1 MEPPIRERS
10 KIAKFAITSPAL
22 LAATQEKFQLEVSPF
37 YDNASFLY
45 FNSIAMSGL
54 PGFSILYNKR
64 KISPE
69 ATTHLDKL

>member
-1 MEPPIRERS
+1 MVLSAETIDKLR
-10 KIAKFAITSPAL
+10 KFH
-22 LAATQEKFQLEVSPF
+22 
-37 YDNASFLY
+37 YDVNTFDYNNASFLD
-45 FNSIAMSGL
+45 FNSVAMSGL